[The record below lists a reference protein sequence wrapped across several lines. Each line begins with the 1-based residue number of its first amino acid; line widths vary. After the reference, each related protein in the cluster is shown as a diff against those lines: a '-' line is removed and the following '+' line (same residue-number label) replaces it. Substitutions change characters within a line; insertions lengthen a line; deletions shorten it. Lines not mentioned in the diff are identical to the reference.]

1 LPGIHRLVIEP
12 GEYGMKPNDI
22 TVDQEFHAGEKFGL
36 ALNVENSCASI
47 PVLVY
52 LGKPNKDTGKIEN
65 DKNKP

>member
-1 LPGIHRLVIEP
+1 
-12 GEYGMKPNDI
+12 MKPNDI